1 MLFTIILGFQK
12 NNELRCTLRKD
23 VTTSPSLQI
32 RGTKVQF
39 IQTELKGLMDHTAY
53 LILKKMWT
61 LKGSV
66 SNYSAFCRLFLSVP
80 GFDLQRRDRQTG
92 RRRAAAS
99 VGFTVAT
106 ETMSSLLNTC
116 FWWHHMP
123 GLSTRNERFTSVPSL
138 KPETGYVCVCVR

>member
-1 MLFTIILGFQK
+1 MIFTIILGFQK

-23 VTTSPSLQI
+23 VTTSPSLQM

-53 LILKKMWT
+53 LILKKNVDPERIRVK
-61 LKGSV
+61 LFSFLPPL
-66 SNYSAFCRLFLSVP
+66 SLCPRLRP
-80 GFDLQRRDRQTG
+80 AEERQTG

-116 FWWHHMP
+116 F
-123 GLSTRNERFTSVPSL
+123 
-138 KPETGYVCVCVR
+138 